1 MIPMPIRRRVWGLL
15 ALCLTGAVILCGS
28 ALAQGEGVA
37 YLFELD
43 DSISPATESW
53 VGKALDEAESEG
65 AEVVILELDTPG
77 GLDSSTRGI
86 VKKMTAAPMP
96 VIVYVAPDG
105 ARAASAGAFIT
116 QAADLAAMAPGTNIG
131 SASPISIGPGDEDEV
146 LGRKVTNDAA
156 AYMRAL
162 AETHGRDAEL
172 GEKMVTEAV
181 NVTAEE
187 ALEAGF
193 IDLVAGSPE
202 ELLAAADGVAVRGPK
217 AQTLAT
223 AGLEIQRHEMPF
235 TYRALGVLVSPTMA
249 FLLLTVGLIGIAI
262 EIFSP
267 GLIVPGAFGVIAF
280 ALGLYGTA
288 QLPVTWVG
296 IFLLLVAIGLL
307 IAEGHLPTGGL
318 LGVPGVIAL
327 ALAGLLL
334 FNSDEG
340 ADVSTV
346 AVITTA
352 VVLGGFFAFLIQK
365 VAATRRKP
373 VKAGWEE
380 LVGAEAEVRSRID
393 PEGQVFV
400 HGALWRAVSST
411 PGEAFAVG
419 DRVRIDSVDGLT
431 LTVSGATTQAS
442 GDEGAE

>member
-1 MIPMPIRRRVWGLL
+1 MDWMSNRRRVWALL
-15 ALCLTGAVILCGS
+15 ALCLTGVAILCAS
-28 ALAQGEGVA
+28 ALAQGQGVA

-53 VGKALDEAESEG
+53 VGKALDEAEAEG
-65 AEVVILELDTPG
+65 AELAILELNTAG
-77 GLDSSTRGI
+77 GLDSSTREI
-86 VKKMTAAPMP
+86 VQKITAAPMP

-116 QAADLAAMAPGTNIG
+116 QAADIAAMAPGTNIG
-131 SASPISIGPGDEDEV
+131 SASPISIGPGEQDEV

-162 AETHGRDAEL
+162 AETHGRNAEL
-172 GEKMVTEAV
+172 GEQMVTEAV

-193 IDLVAGSPE
+193 VDLVASTPE
-202 ELLAAADGVAVRGPK
+202 ELLAAADGFVISGPK
-217 AQTLAT
+217 AQTLST

-235 TYRALGVLVSPTMA
+235 SYSVLGVLVSPTMA

-267 GLIVPGAFGVIAF
+267 GLIIPGAFGVIAF

-296 IFLLLVAIGLL
+296 VILLLVAIGLL

-318 LGVPGVIAL
+318 LGVPGVVAL
-327 ALAGLLL
+327 ALAGLLF

-340 ADVSTV
+340 ADVSTP

-352 VVLGGFFAFLIQK
+352 IVLGGFFAFLVQK
-365 VAATRRKP
+365 VAATRRRP
-373 VKAGWEE
+373 VKTGWEE
-380 LVGAEAEVRSRID
+380 LVAAEAEVRSPIA

-400 HGALWRAVSST
+400 NGALWRAVPSNS
-411 PGEAFAVG
+411 GETFAVG

-431 LTVSGATTQAS
+431 LMVSGTITEAN